1 MLDIKGIVLY
11 LIIHSHQKKT
21 KMEITKMRSPKGNI
35 VPNQYDITFEN
46 KRIFKSYE
54 SVIVMIRN
62 NKVYLDTKY
71 WNYSNTTGK
80 YRNQFL
86 GEDKKTTE
94 TKIKSGEYVLTDLQK
109 ELDKNEF
116 KFLTNGK
123 K

>member
-1 MLDIKGIVLY
+1 MDIKGIVLY

>member
-1 MLDIKGIVLY
+1 
-11 LIIHSHQKKT
+11 
-21 KMEITKMRSPKGNI
+21 MEITKMKSHQGNV
-35 VPNQYDITFEN
+35 VPNQYDIQVGD

-80 YRNQFL
+80 YRNMFL
-86 GEDKKTTE
+86 GEDKKVTE
-94 TKIKSGEYVLTDLQK
+94 TKIKSGEYILTDLQK
-109 ELDKNEF
+109 ELDKEEF
-116 KFLTNGK
+116 KFFKNK

>member
-1 MLDIKGIVLY
+1 
-11 LIIHSHQKKT
+11 
-21 KMEITKMRSPKGNI
+21 MEITKMKSPKGNI

-62 NKVYLDTKY
+62 DKVYLDTKY

-86 GEDKKTTE
+86 GETKKETE
-94 TKIKSGEYVLTDLQK
+94 IKIESGEYVLTDLQK